1 TTEIDLR
8 TCEPTTD
15 DGAAPRPS
23 GERAPLPVEIIRSS
37 KRRKTLAARIV
48 DGRIVVRVPA
58 GLSADQ
64 ERESVA
70 SLVARLERQREAE
83 DVDLPARAEAL
94 AHRYGL
100 PVPASIRFVS
110 NQSQRWGSCTPATGE
125 IRISDRIA
133 AFPGWVLDAV
143 VVHELAHLVHL
154 HHTPEFW
161 AMANRYPKTE
171 RAYGFLLA
179 MQMADDELAPP
190 IS

>member
-1 TTEIDLR
+1 MCFFSSSRLHRICALVTGVQTCPLPISPARTTEIDLR

-15 DGAAPRPS
+15 DGAAPRPA

-94 AHRYGL
+94 AHRHGL
-100 PVPASIRFVS
+100 PRSAERRVGNECVS
-110 NQSQRWGSCTPATGE
+110 TCRSRGAPTHSQKK
-125 IRISDRIA
+125 I
-133 AFPGWVLDAV
+133 
-143 VVHELAHLVHL
+143 
-154 HHTPEFW
+154 
-161 AMANRYPKTE
+161 
-171 RAYGFLLA
+171 
-179 MQMADDELAPP
+179 
-190 IS
+190 